1 MQPPSLREAWT
12 RYIRPEDYESHMASV
27 GQAQA
32 NAKLV
37 ENYLRAEPLRK
48 DSSVLFTGAGTG
60 QMFDF
65 VSPALLLPFETTFT
79 DINAAYLRLLAER
92 FRGLDGLRYVTC
104 IDDVES
110 SQLAETFSLVVAVL
124 ILEHVDWRKAV
135 ATIARLSNQNVLAV
149 IQENPSQQATALNPA
164 RPITGTM
171 NILVDV
177 RPQLIPGE
185 ELFSEFA
192 RYGFTAEYRAEQGV
206 ADGKKMLAFG
216 FHRQT

>member
-12 RYIRPEDYESHMASV
+12 KYIRPEDYESHMAAV

-37 ENYLRAEPLRK
+37 ENYFRAQPPQE
-48 DSSVLFTGAGTG
+48 DSSVLFVGAGTG

-92 FRGLDGLRYVTC
+92 FRDLDQLRYVTC
-104 IDDVES
+104 VDDLES

-124 ILEHVDWRKAV
+124 VLEHVEWRKAV
-135 ATIARLSNQNVLAV
+135 ATVARLSSQSVLVV
-149 IQENPSQQATALNPA
+149 IQENPSQQTTAINSQ

-171 NILVDV
+171 NIFVDV
-177 RPQLIPGE
+177 HPQLISSGD
-185 ELFSEFA
+185 LLSEFA
-192 RYGFTAEYRAEQGV
+192 RYGFTAEYRAEENV

-216 FHRQT
+216 FYRQP